1 MKSENTIAEN
11 DREGQSPIHSN
22 NYNNEISSGTIGA
35 EGGNDNGASTLRA
48 LKKKH
53 SQKAFVK
60 SPRKPIL

>member
-1 MKSENTIAEN
+1 MKSENTGAGN
-11 DREGQSPIHSN
+11 DRDGQSPIHSN

-35 EGGNDNGASTLRA
+35 EGGSDNGASTLRA

-53 SQKAFVK
+53 SEKAFVK